1 VIFGSGTGAGC
12 IGLEL
17 ALREGASII
26 NVILDVIEPSLY
38 MHQAADYFL
47 EEFSKDF
54 DLLRIE
60 SVRKVDIDDSDFP
73 QNRHP
78 TRTIKILSAFHLALP
93 YQQASTKSEA
103 SLTLSNALRQ
113 FNADIC
119 MFSVNHNKIQ
129 FLKDNVREYVCLP
142 NFKTGHCGIPQ
153 ISDGDFKTP
162 TGSEFLWAIS
172 EDCL

>member
-1 VIFGSGTGAGC
+1 MIFGSGTGAGC

-78 TRTIKILSAFHLALP
+78 TL
-93 YQQASTKSEA
+93 
-103 SLTLSNALRQ
+103 
-113 FNADIC
+113 
-119 MFSVNHNKIQ
+119 
-129 FLKDNVREYVCLP
+129 
-142 NFKTGHCGIPQ
+142 NFQPR
-153 ISDGDFKTP
+153 FV
-162 TGSEFLWAIS
+162 
-172 EDCL
+172 